1 MLPRDLMHTHR
12 IRLAFSKNPRQNPEC
27 GAIILNDWVNLDF
40 KPERGGL
47 KWDLT
52 RKLPLDNSSAELI
65 YTEHF
70 IEHLNK
76 PEGTKFIYECHRLL
90 KSGGVLR
97 ISTPDLAHLAENYLS
112 RTISGWEPLGWSPAT
127 PCDFLNEGM
136 RLWGHQYLYDADEL
150 IALLSRIGFENV
162 RLTSWRQSS
171 VPRLADLESRPFR
184 GDLIVEGVR
193 R

>member
-1 MLPRDLMHTHR
+1 MLPLDLMRAHR
-12 IRLAFSKNPRQNPEC
+12 IRLALSKNPRLHLGC
-27 GAIILNDWVNLDF
+27 GGIILNDWVNLDF
-40 KPERGGL
+40 KPGRGGL
-47 KWDLT
+47 NWDLT
-52 RKLPLDNSSAELI
+52 RKLPLEDSSAELI

-76 PEGTKFIYECHRLL
+76 LAGAKFISECHRLL

-97 ISTPDLAHLAENYLS
+97 ISTPDLAHLTKNYLS
-112 RTISGWEPLGWSPAT
+112 GTISGWEPLGWSPAT
-127 PCDFLNEGM
+127 PCDFLNEAM

-150 IALLSRIGFENV
+150 MALLSRIGFENV
-162 RLTSWRQSS
+162 RRTSWHQSS
-171 VPRLADLESRPFR
+171 VPRLADLESRPFS